1 MAFPSAWLNELF
13 AKNEI
18 VSVIS
23 SYVDLKPK
31 GRKLWACCPLH
42 GEKTP
47 SFSVSPDKQLF
58 YCFGCHAGGTVVQFI
73 MDIER
78 LTFPEAVKYL
88 ADRVGM
94 EMPNEVNDED
104 LRKIRERKNRL
115 YEANKL
121 AARYFFDC
129 LMDPER
135 GKPGREYAAKRGLS
149 SEIITRFGIGYAPEG
164 WNNLKDYLTAKG
176 FKLNELLD
184 AGLLVK
190 NETKNSIY
198 DTYRGRI
205 IFPILGIS
213 GQVLGFGARVLNDD
227 KPKYINTGDTP
238 IYNKRKNL

>member
-121 AARYFFDC
+121 AARYF
-129 LMDPER
+129 
-135 GKPGREYAAKRGLS
+135 
-149 SEIITRFGIGYAPEG
+149 
-164 WNNLKDYLTAKG
+164 LTA
-176 FKLNELLD
+176 
-184 AGLLVK
+184 
-190 NETKNSIY
+190 
-198 DTYRGRI
+198 
-205 IFPILGIS
+205 
-213 GQVLGFGARVLNDD
+213 
-227 KPKYINTGDTP
+227 
-238 IYNKRKNL
+238 